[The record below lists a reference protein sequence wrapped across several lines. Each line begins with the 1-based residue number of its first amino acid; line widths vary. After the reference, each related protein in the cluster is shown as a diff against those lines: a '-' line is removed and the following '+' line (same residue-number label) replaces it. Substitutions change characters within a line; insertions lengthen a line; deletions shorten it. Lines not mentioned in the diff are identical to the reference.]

1 MHKKVVP
8 DKHLVTNSALLSSS
22 ESVIRNG
29 YTEERSWRTSNE
41 FAGDNNTL
49 ILLSCCPNSSSS
61 AAQLRKEVE
70 LGPIMSFDSRPFS
83 SESVCAYFDVVERQL
98 LYRRLSNNGAQ

>member
-29 YTEERSWRTSNE
+29 YTGERSWRNFNLT
-41 FAGDNNTL
+41 AGDNNTL
-49 ILLSCCPNSSSS
+49 ILLSCCFNSSTS
-61 AAQLRKEVE
+61 AAKLRQEVE
-70 LGPIMSFDSRPFS
+70 LGPIMSFDSS
-83 SESVCAYFDVVERQL
+83 SESVCAYFDVIERRL
-98 LYRRLSNNGAQ
+98 LYRRLK